1 MSSITCSIF
10 ILKCGTVPFSNLGQ
24 DVVGATELSTVTV
37 STLFH
42 PFELLISVWV
52 WSCPSFGTDFE
63 TAGVV
68 TGADVTAAA
77 AGVPFEAAFCGG
89 ASGFFDFTSGFFSE
103 ALEVLSASGPDGTG
117 VEGLA

>member
-1 MSSITCSIF
+1 M
-10 ILKCGTVPFSNLGQ
+10 ILECRTVPFSNLGQ
-24 DVVGATELSTVTV
+24 DVVGTTDVSTVTV

-52 WSCPSFGTDFE
+52 WSCPSFGTGFE

-68 TGADVTAAA
+68 VTGAGATVA
-77 AGVPFEAAFCGG
+77 AGVPFEAGFCGG
-89 ASGFFDFTSGFFSE
+89 AEACFWLWFDFTSGFFSE

>member
-1 MSSITCSIF
+1 MRSITCSIL
-10 ILKCGTVPFSNLGQ
+10 ILKCRTIPFSNLGQ
-24 DVVGATELSTVTV
+24 DVVGATEFSTVTV

-68 TGADVTAAA
+68 TGDVTAAA